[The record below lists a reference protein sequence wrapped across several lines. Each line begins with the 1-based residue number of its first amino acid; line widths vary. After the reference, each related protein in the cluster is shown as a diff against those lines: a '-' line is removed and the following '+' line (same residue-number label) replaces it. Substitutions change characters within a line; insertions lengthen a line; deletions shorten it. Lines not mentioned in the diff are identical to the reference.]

1 MIRTLGKERI
11 DHFHMKESMPDKEG
25 FVTKETAPIVLLGE
39 GGTYFN
45 ESVQAIKDIGY
56 EGWIISETFYT
67 RPNLNV
73 NGEDYISL
81 AAKDVQTLKK
91 AFADY

>member
-1 MIRTLGKERI
+1 MTGLW
-11 DHFHMKESMPDKEG
+11 
-25 FVTKETAPIVLLGE
+25 V
-39 GGTYFN
+39 
-45 ESVQAIKDIGY
+45 SVRAIKDIGY

-81 AAKDVQTLKK
+81 ARKDVETLKA
-91 AFADY
+91 AFGEY

>member
-1 MIRTLGKERI
+1 MSVGLGPISHKGPA
-11 DHFHMKESMPDKEG
+11 ESQPDAEG
-25 FVTKETAPIVLLGE
+25 FVTKETAPIVLLGQ
-39 GGTYFN
+39 GGTFFR
-45 ESVQAIKDIGY
+45 ESVRAIKDIGY

-81 AAKDVQTLKK
+81 ARKDVETLKA
-91 AFADY
+91 AFGEY